1 MVFVKEPEVRLV
13 GGSHCSG
20 RLEILHDQSW
30 MSVCDAAFDQQDAEV
45 VCRELDCGAPVQVL
59 GAAAFDKGD
68 AQMWTQ
74 EIQCRGN
81 ESQIHLC
88 PTTPLHENN
97 CSHEFNIGLL
107 CIINVRLVNGTS
119 RCAGTVEVL
128 HRGQWGTVCGDG
140 WDLADAAVVCRELDC
155 GEPVDALDAY
165 FGPGSR
171 PVLMKI
177 AICTGTESTL
187 KKCGSIQLPDKCLDK
202 SAQVICSE
210 VRLVGGSRCS
220 GRLEILHDQTW
231 MSVCDAAFDQ
241 QDAEVVCRELDCGAP
256 VQVLGAAAFGKGVA
270 QMWTQEIQ
278 CRGNESQI
286 HLCPT
291 NSSHKHSCS
300 HEYSVGLVCAENMR
314 VRLVGGNS
322 LCAGRVEVLHRGQW
336 GTVCGVDFDMADAA
350 VVCRELECGEPV
362 DALGGAH
369 FGSGSG
375 PISIW
380 PNRKL
385 CTGSESTLKNCGSVQ
400 WGSYLCDH
408 TKDAGVICSG
418 ARLIGNSSCSG
429 RLEMLHNQMWMSV
442 CDTAFDQQDAE
453 VVCRELGCGAPV
465 QVLGATAFD
474 KGDAQMWTQE
484 IQCRGNESQI
494 HLCPTS
500 LYKKHCSDDNFQGLF
515 CADRKNVR
523 LVDGNSPCAGRVEVL
538 HRGQWGTVC
547 GDFWD
552 LTDAAVVC
560 RELDCGEPVDAL
572 TDDDFGQGSGP
583 VWMSAVLCTGSES
596 TLKNC
601 KSSGW
606 SMNSCTH
613 NANVG
618 VICSGH
624 KPSRL
629 AAGSHLCSGRLEILH
644 DQTWMSV
651 CDAAF
656 DQQDAEVVCREL
668 DCGAPVQ
675 VLGAAAFGKG
685 DAQMWTQEIQCKG
698 NESQISFCSISS
710 HKHNCSSD
718 NNVGLK
724 CSGYTDL
731 RLINGSDSC
740 SGRVELQFFN
750 EWGTVCDACWDM
762 RAASVL
768 CRQLNC
774 GIAVSVVESDWFGEG
789 SDEIW
794 ADVFD
799 CEQNDCV
806 GDEVAEITCS
816 DRVALRLSGGEG
828 RCSGRLE
835 VYHNAVWGSVCDDQ
849 WDISDAQVSRVQRE

>member
-1 MVFVKEPEVRLV
+1 MQRLCV
-13 GGSHCSG
+13 
-20 RLEILHDQSW
+20 ESW
-30 MSVCDAAFDQQDAEV
+30 TV
-45 VCRELDCGAPVQVL
+45 
-59 GAAAFDKGD
+59 
-68 AQMWTQ
+68 
-74 EIQCRGN
+74 
-81 ESQIHLC
+81 
-88 PTTPLHENN
+88 
-97 CSHEFNIGLL
+97 GLL
-107 CIINVRLVNGTS
+107 YRCWEQLLLTKETLRCIINVRLVNGTS

-202 SAQVICSE
+202 SAQVICSGKLK
-210 VRLVGGSRCS
+210 VLLVGGSRCS

-300 HEYSVGLVCAENMR
+300 HEYSVGLV

-375 PISIW
+375 PICDHTKDAGVICSGNLVRLVGGNSLCAGRVEVLHRGQWGTVCGVDFDMADAAVVCRELDCGEPVDVVVDAHFGPGSGAIW

-418 ARLIGNSSCSG
+418 NLLQSARLIGNSSCSG

-465 QVLGATAFD
+465 QVLG
-474 KGDAQMWTQE
+474 
-484 IQCRGNESQI
+484 
-494 HLCPTS
+494 S
-500 LYKKHCSDDNFQGLF
+500 LFVFF
-515 CADRKNVR
+515 CDLDRKNVR

-613 NANVG
+613 NANLYCCMFYLHY
-618 VICSGH
+618 ICIMCVFFTVHCASCNINSCLFFAWL
-624 KPSRL
+624 PN
-629 AAGSHLCSGRLEILH
+629 
-644 DQTWMSV
+644 
-651 CDAAF
+651 
-656 DQQDAEVVCREL
+656 
-668 DCGAPVQ
+668 
-675 VLGAAAFGKG
+675 GK
-685 DAQMWTQEIQCKG
+685 
-698 NESQISFCSISS
+698 
-710 HKHNCSSD
+710 
-718 NNVGLK
+718 
-724 CSGYTDL
+724 
-731 RLINGSDSC
+731 
-740 SGRVELQFFN
+740 
-750 EWGTVCDACWDM
+750 
-762 RAASVL
+762 
-768 CRQLNC
+768 
-774 GIAVSVVESDWFGEG
+774 
-789 SDEIW
+789 
-794 ADVFD
+794 
-799 CEQNDCV
+799 
-806 GDEVAEITCS
+806 
-816 DRVALRLSGGEG
+816 
-828 RCSGRLE
+828 
-835 VYHNAVWGSVCDDQ
+835 
-849 WDISDAQVSRVQRE
+849 